1 MITCILIDDE
11 PSALDVLRI
20 HSEKIPELRILKE
33 FTDPFK
39 ARDFLKDNP
48 VDLVFLDINMP
59 GLSGLQLLDQL
70 SVRPHVVFA
79 TAYSEY
85 AVDSY
90 EYEAADYLL
99 KPIEFDR
106 FAKAVQKV
114 KKLMMANE
122 DEKSGVLSK
131 YLFLKDG
138 YKQVKICIAEIYYI
152 QSDGNYLNVFTTSG
166 RVNTRMTLNQMID
179 QLPSASFIRVH
190 NSYVVNIEQIERIEN
205 NQIIISETVISIGP
219 SYKEALQRR
228 LYNGD

>member
-1 MITCILIDDE
+1 MITCIVVDDE
-11 PSALDVLRI
+11 PSALDVIAI
-20 HSEKIPELRILKE
+20 HAAKIPELEVLGQY
-33 FTDPFK
+33 TDPYK
-39 ARDFLKDNP
+39 ARDFLKNNP

-114 KKLMMANE
+114 KKLMMTNVE
-122 DEKSGVLSK
+122 EKTGVLSK

-138 YKQVKICIAEIYYI
+138 YKQVKICIAEIFYI
-152 QSDGNYLNVFTTSG
+152 QSDGNYLNVFTPSG
-166 RVNTRMTLNQMID
+166 RVNTRLTLNQMID
-179 QLPSASFIRVH
+179 QLPSSSFIRVH

-205 NQIIISETVISIGP
+205 NQIIISDSSISIGP
-219 SYKEALQRR
+219 SYKEALQKK
-228 LYNGD
+228 LGNGD

>member
-1 MITCILIDDE
+1 MITCIVVDDE
-11 PSALDVLRI
+11 PSALDVIAI
-20 HSEKIPELRILKE
+20 HAAKMPDLEVLGLY
-33 FTDPFK
+33 TDPFK

-90 EYEAADYLL
+90 EYDAADYLL

-114 KKLMMANE
+114 KKLMMTNVE
-122 DEKSGVLSK
+122 EKIGVLSK

-138 YKQVKICIAEIYYI
+138 YKQVKICIAEIFYI
-152 QSDGNYLNVFTTSG
+152 QSDGNYLNVFTPTG

-179 QLPSASFIRVH
+179 QLPSSSFIRVH

-205 NQIIISETVISIGP
+205 NQIIISDSSISIGP
-219 SYKEALQRR
+219 SYKEALQKK
-228 LYNGD
+228 LGNGD

>member
-1 MITCILIDDE
+1 MITCIIVDDE
-11 PSALDVLRI
+11 PSALDVIAI
-20 HSEKIPELRILKE
+20 HAAKMPELEVLGLYA
-33 FTDPFK
+33 DPFK

-70 SVRPHVVFA
+70 SVRPKVVFT

-85 AVDSY
+85 ALDSY
-90 EYEAADYLL
+90 DYEAVDYLL

-114 KKLMMANE
+114 KKLINAE
-122 DEKSGVLSK
+122 GKDGVLSK

-138 YKQVKICIAEIYYI
+138 YKQVKTCIAEIYYI
-152 QSDGNYLNVFTTSG
+152 QSDGNYLNVITPSG

-179 QLPSASFIRVH
+179 QLPAASFIRVH
-190 NSYVVNIEQIERIEN
+190 NSYVVNIEQIDRIEN
-205 NQIIISETVISIGP
+205 NQIIISDNSISIGP